1 MTTAWVFAG
10 QGAQAVGM
18 GRDLAAA
25 WPECKALF
33 DKANEVL
40 GYDLAGLCFN
50 GPMADLTKTNH
61 CQPAIFLVSA
71 ACLEAWKKTG
81 APAPAAVAGLSL
93 GEWTA
98 LYAAGCLS
106 FEDTLRVLA
115 ARGRLM
121 QEACDATKGAMLV
134 VLGLADEAVLKIAEQ
149 AKASVANLNAPGQI
163 VLSGP
168 VDAIAEAEKL
178 AKEAGAKRAI
188 KLPVAG
194 AYHSPLMQ
202 SAAEGLVAVLQ
213 GVTFKAPAMPV
224 ISNVTGQPH
233 GGPDEIREL
242 MIRQVTSSV
251 RWIDSIRGLKAAG
264 VTRYMEFG
272 PGAALSGMIKLIDP
286 AAALGNVSDVG
297 TLLKSAVAAAKADAP
312 APAPAA
318 PAASAP
324 AAKPAGRL
332 AGRTALVTGASRGI
346 GRAIAVRLASEGADV
361 ALVGRQKETLE
372 ETAAAIRALGRK
384 AVLCVNDV
392 SKSEDAK
399 KAVDAAVAELGRL
412 DILVNNAGITK
423 DGLLARM
430 SDEDWSA
437 VLDTNLKGAFA
448 FMKAAARP
456 MMKQESG
463 AIINVSSIIG
473 LIGNAGQ
480 CNYAAAKGGLIA
492 LTKSAARELAP
503 RHIRVNAV
511 APGFVE
517 TKMTEGL
524 SGDVKTRM
532 LDAIPLKRFG
542 SPEDIAG
549 VVAFLAGEDAAYMT
563 GQTLTVC
570 GGMVMQ

>member
-10 QGAQAVGM
+10 QGAQSVGM

-40 GYDLAGLCFN
+40 GYDLAALCFN
-50 GPMADLTKTNH
+50 GPMAELTKTSH

-121 QEACDATKGAMLV
+121 QEACDATKGAMLS
-134 VLGLADEAVLKIAEQ
+134 LIGMADEAVLKIAEQ
-149 AKASVANLNAPGQI
+149 AKVSVANLNSPGQI

-168 VDAIAEAEKL
+168 VEAIGEAEKL
-178 AKEAGAKRAI
+178 AKEAGAKRALR
-188 KLPVAG
+188 LPVAG

-202 SAAEGLVAVLQ
+202 SAADGLRAVLQ
-213 GVTFKAPAMPV
+213 AVEFKAPAMPV
-224 ISNVTGQPH
+224 ISNVTGKPH

-242 MIRQVTSSV
+242 MVRQVTSPV
-251 RWIDSIRGLKAAG
+251 QWIETVKGLKASG
-264 VTRYMEFG
+264 VTRYVEFG
-272 PGAALSGMIKLIDP
+272 PGAVLTGLVKRMDDS
-286 AAALGNVSDVG
+286 AALCNVSDVA
-297 TLLKSAVAAAKADAP
+297 TLVKSVAAAAKADVP
-312 APAPAA
+312 APVAA
-318 PAASAP
+318 PAAT
-324 AAKPAGRL
+324 PAGRL

-346 GRAIAVRLASEGADV
+346 GKAIAVRLAAEGADV

-372 ETAAAIRALGRK
+372 ETAAAVRALGRK
-384 AVLCVNDV
+384 AVVCVSDV
-392 SKSEDAK
+392 SRSEDAK
-399 KAVDAAVAELGRL
+399 KAVEAVVAELGRL

-463 AIINVSSIIG
+463 AIINVSSVIG
-473 LIGNAGQ
+473 ILGNAGQ
-480 CNYAAAKGGLIA
+480 CNYAAAKAGLIA

-524 SGDVKTRM
+524 SGELKTRM
-532 LDAIPLKRFG
+532 LESIPLKRFG

-563 GQTLTVC
+563 GQTVTVC

>member
-50 GPMADLTKTNH
+50 GPMAELTKTNH

-121 QEACDATKGAMLV
+121 QEACEATRGAMLS
-134 VLGLADEAVLKIAEQ
+134 LIGMTDEAVLKIAEQ
-149 AKASVANLNAPGQI
+149 AKVSVANLNSPGQI
-163 VLSGP
+163 VLSGS
-168 VDAIAEAEKL
+168 VEAIAEAERL
-178 AKEAGAKRAI
+178 AKEAGAKRALR
-188 KLPVAG
+188 LPVAG

-202 SAAEGLVAVLQ
+202 SAADGLRAVLQ
-213 GVTFKAPAMPV
+213 SVTFNPPAMPV
-224 ISNVTGQPH
+224 FSNVTGKPH
-233 GGPDEIREL
+233 GGADDIREM

-251 RWIDSIRGLKAAG
+251 QWVETVKGFKASG
-264 VTRYMEFG
+264 VNRYVEFG
-272 PGAALSGMIKLIDP
+272 PGAVLTGLVKRIDET
-286 AAALGNVSDVG
+286 AALFNVSDVA
-297 TLLKSAVAAAKADAP
+297 TLVKSVSAVAKADSPAPVSAP
-312 APAPAA
+312 APE
-318 PAASAP
+318 AASKA
-324 AAKPAGRL
+324 AGRL
-332 AGRTALVTGASRGI
+332 AGKTALVTGASRGI
-346 GRAIAVRLASEGADV
+346 GKAIAVRLAAEGADV

-372 ETAAAIRALGRK
+372 ETAAAVRALGRK
-384 AVLCVNDV
+384 ALVCVSDV
-392 SKSEDAK
+392 SRSEDAK
-399 KAVDAAVAELGRL
+399 KTVEAVVAGLGRL
-412 DILVNNAGITK
+412 DILVNNAGITR

-430 SDEDWSA
+430 SDEDWDA

-448 FMKAAARP
+448 LMKAAARP

-463 AIINVSSIIG
+463 SIVNVSSIIG
-473 LIGNAGQ
+473 LMGNAGQ

-524 SGDVKTRM
+524 SGEIKARM
-532 LDAIPLKRFG
+532 LETVPLKRFG

-549 VVAFLAGEDAAYMT
+549 VVAFLAGNDAAYMT
-563 GQTLTVC
+563 GQTVAVC